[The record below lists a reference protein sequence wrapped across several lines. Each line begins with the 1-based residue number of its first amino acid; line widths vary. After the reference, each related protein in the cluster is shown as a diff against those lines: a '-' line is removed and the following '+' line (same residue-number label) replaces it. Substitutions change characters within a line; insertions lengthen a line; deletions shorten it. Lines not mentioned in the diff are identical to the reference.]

1 MNLERPD
8 WFKRTAAWWNPVV
21 GDDVARHVQ
30 PIGVSSDHRLYVVCS
45 NMPWATNMRLLGPNI
60 TQRLNAQPPPGA
72 PKVEG
77 IAVVKPLPPEELIE
91 RWADLVGADLA
102 EQLRPRSLADW
113 GRELVTEAESAHA
126 RDLLAR
132 RAPVVL
138 ARMRAVLP
146 ETFIVRLGKSHLRT
160 VWVVIASS
168 PDFSDRQAL
177 ENVLMDV
184 WHDTA
189 QTVGP
194 EHPLYFLHAGET
206 AADQMVEEWAA
217 AVRPAAPSAPHHVD
231 TMTYGA
237 TVDNTD
243 PDALRRRDEWLA
255 GKPHDLCVVFA
266 ARDDEK
272 LPLAELA
279 RERGTTIWRHVQ

>member
-21 GDDVARHVQ
+21 GDDVARNVQ
-30 PIGVSSDHRLYVVCS
+30 PVGVSSDGRLYVVCS
-45 NMPWATNMRLLGPNI
+45 NMPWAINMRLLAPHI
-60 TQRLNAQPPPGA
+60 AQRLNAQPPRGA

-91 RWADLVGADLA
+91 RWAEFVGADLA
-102 EQLRPRSLADW
+102 EQVRPRSLADW
-113 GRELVTEAESAHA
+113 GQELVTEAESAHA

-132 RAPVVL
+132 RTPVVL
-138 ARMRAVLP
+138 ARLRAFLP
-146 ETFIVRLGKSHLRT
+146 ETSIVRLGKSHLRT
-160 VWVVIASS
+160 VRVVVATS
-168 PDFSDRQAL
+168 PEFTDQEAL

-184 WHDTA
+184 WHDAA

-194 EHPLYFLHAGET
+194 EHPLYFLHSGET

-217 AVRPAAPSAPHHVD
+217 AIRPADLWAPHHVD
-231 TMTYGA
+231 TMTYSE
-237 TVDNTD
+237 TVDDTD
-243 PDALRRRDEWLA
+243 PDALRRRNEWLA
-255 GKPHDLCVVFA
+255 GKPCDLCVVFA
-266 ARDDEK
+266 ARNDEK

-279 RERGTTIWRHVQ
+279 RERGATIWRHVQ